1 MFRPFWG
8 PDSRT
13 FHYLLGWPFPAEKVA
28 MNSAWPNSHRVTQPK
43 PHSLQPRALRTSVPG
58 VSTQENLVKLGGV
71 VSKVLTLQILG
82 KKLEK
87 DSHLSR
93 DKDGCI
99 PNVRLP
105 MAFSWCS
112 RMGFL
117 EILTHKDIIYKY
129 PLHRAFIDFYR
140 DFPWVRWWG
149 YIQLSPEPFLNRVN
163 SPNLPSPRSLI
174 VWPWTVTFSIG
185 RDRVPTLPFCRGEL
199 LSNSRGCNDCYYLL
213 GCPWQLV
220 TS

>member
-1 MFRPFWG
+1 MFRPFW
-8 PDSRT
+8 
-13 FHYLLGWPFPAEKVA
+13 A
-28 MNSAWPNSHRVTQPK
+28 PNSHRVTQPK

-105 MAFSWCS
+105 MVFSWCS
-112 RMGFL
+112 RIGFL
-117 EILTHKDIIYKY
+117 EILTHKYIYKY

-140 DFPWVRWWG
+140 DFPWVRWWR

-174 VWPWTVTFSIG
+174 VWP
-185 RDRVPTLPFCRGEL
+185 
-199 LSNSRGCNDCYYLL
+199 
-213 GCPWQLV
+213 
-220 TS
+220 